1 MDKAWTSA
9 RHLPT
14 PCPHSPL
21 SRPHPHRSNNMI
33 LVITMHG
40 RLRRRP
46 VCQDRGGAAACLMRS
61 MPPRPI
67 PHCKVTRARL
77 RSQPAGRWPAPSS
90 AKGETTPQTRERSA
104 SAPGPSR
111 PESRS
116 SNAGIPVKCSR
127 NRRQVRRNPQ
137 RPASSSGAPPTAGR
151 WTPQR
156 ARHGSS
162 TTGSASPTSRA
173 VSATPSPPS
182 STSASPPGPGTHGF
196 RPTATLGPRGGRSAL
211 RPPPFTDSPTA
222 RDFP

>member
-1 MDKAWTSA
+1 MDKAWTST
-9 RHLPT
+9 RYLPT

-46 VCQDRGGAAACLMRS
+46 VCQCQDRGSAAACLMRS
-61 MPPRPI
+61 LPPRPI

-90 AKGETTPQTRERSA
+90 TKGETTPQTRERSA

-127 NRRQVRRNPQ
+127 NRRQVRRNPH
-137 RPASSSGAPPTAGR
+137 RPGANFA
-151 WTPQR
+151 
-156 ARHGSS
+156 
-162 TTGSASPTSRA
+162 TGE
-173 VSATPSPPS
+173 
-182 STSASPPGPGTHGF
+182 
-196 RPTATLGPRGGRSAL
+196 LPRRNSI
-211 RPPPFTDSPTA
+211 TISPTA
-222 RDFP
+222 CGGSRVSPPLRTHTKPSVPRNGSARCCSRTSTSCIPTGPRPKTTASSGRSRKLRVREHT

>member
-40 RLRRRP
+40 RLRRHR
-46 VCQDRGGAAACLMRS
+46 VCQDRGGRAAACLMRS
-61 MPPRPI
+61 SPPRPI
-67 PHCKVTRARL
+67 PHCTVTRARL

-90 AKGETTPQTRERSA
+90 TRGETTPQTRERSA

-137 RPASSSGAPPTAGR
+137 PVTGRRASSSR
-151 WTPQR
+151 
-156 ARHGSS
+156 SN
-162 TTGSASPTSRA
+162 SPYLHEILDGHDGQS
-173 VSATPSPPS
+173 
-182 STSASPPGPGTHGF
+182 
-196 RPTATLGPRGGRSAL
+196 
-211 RPPPFTDSPTA
+211 
-222 RDFP
+222 